1 MFFLDIDDTRFGQE
15 IFNIVNNMGK
25 QLCAV
30 LRYSIRGGQGGLE
43 VIASRFVVCYILYM
57 PHCIYL
63 NLHIFLTLIID
74 DLRLS
79 K

>member
-43 VIASRFVVCYILYM
+43 VIASRFVVCYM
-57 PHCIYL
+57 CH
-63 NLHIFLTLIID
+63 
-74 DLRLS
+74 
-79 K
+79 